1 MKKRLLAETAK
12 KFLGAHIEK
21 EGERWCWKVEVEE
34 KRERLALFSKL
45 KLKEYQEFYRI
56 VLFAVHCCFVGEIM
70 VVP

>member
-21 EGERWCWKVEVEE
+21 EGERWWKVELEE

-45 KLKEYQEFYRI
+45 KLKEYQEFYII
-56 VLFAVHCCFVGEIM
+56 VLFAVHCCFVEEIM